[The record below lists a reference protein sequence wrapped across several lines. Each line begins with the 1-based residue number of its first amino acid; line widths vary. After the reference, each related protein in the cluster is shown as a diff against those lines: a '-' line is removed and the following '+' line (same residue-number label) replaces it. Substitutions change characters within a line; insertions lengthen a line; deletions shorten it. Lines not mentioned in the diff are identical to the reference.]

1 MKEVI
6 YIKFGGSLITDKN
19 QPLTPKTDVIRSLIK
34 QIRTIKSQNPAIK
47 IILGHGSGS
56 FGHSVGKTYQTRSGV
71 KTEEEWL
78 GFSKVWFA
86 ARALNTVV
94 MQALQ
99 DENLPSITFPPSTF
113 LQTSNKSSHEIFI
126 STIDAALNAN
136 LIPVVHGDVI
146 FDSNLGGTILSTED
160 VFILLTSYFRPSK
173 ILLAGIEPFIWEDFP
188 INSKPIKLITPQ
200 SFKDIKS
207 KLFGSQSTDVTGG
220 MVEKV
225 RIMVNLLN
233 KYPDAKISI
242 FSGSTPNCLVDVINN
257 HQTGT
262 IIISE
267 E

>member
-6 YIKFGGSLITDKN
+6 FIKFGGSLITDKKR
-19 QPLTPKTDVIRSLIK
+19 PLTPKTEVIKSLIK
-34 QIRTIKSQNPAIK
+34 QLKIIKSQNPDIK

-71 KTEEEWL
+71 RTEEEWL

-99 DENLPSITFPPSTF
+99 DENLPSITFPPSTL
-113 LQTSNKSSHEIFI
+113 LQTSNKSKNEIFI
-126 STIDAALNAN
+126 PTIDAALSAN

-146 FDSNLGGTILSTED
+146 FDKNLGGTILSTED
-160 VFILLTSYFRPSK
+160 VFIILTSYFQPKK

-188 INSKPIKLITPQ
+188 YNSKPIKLITPE
-200 SFKDIKS
+200 SFENIKS
-207 KLFGSQSTDVTGG
+207 KLFGSESTDVTGG
-220 MVEKV
+220 MIEKV

-233 KYPDAKISI
+233 QFPETKISI
-242 FSGSTPNCLVDVINN
+242 FSGSAPNCLVDEINN
-257 HQTGT
+257 HPTGT
-262 IIISE
+262 IIFSE
-267 E
+267 N